1 MEYLTP
7 KCRKCS
13 LRSRCFEE
21 TIDICASL
29 ARIRTAEECMESGTP
44 VRSLEDKLSGKIVK
58 IDPTNKRYTFLLRF
72 KDGGLKWVPF
82 NSVIFGKEN

>member
-13 LRSRCFEE
+13 LKSRCFEE
-21 TIDICASL
+21 TIDICAAL
-29 ARIRTAEECMESGTP
+29 TRIRKAEECMKSGTL
-44 VRSLEDKLSGKIVK
+44 VRSLEDKLPGLIKK

-72 KDGGLKWVPF
+72 KDGGLKWISF
-82 NSVIFGKEN
+82 NSLIFGKES